1 MPSLLIGTHNRGK
14 QAELRYL
21 LDRLG
26 LELVTLQELGIE
38 LEVPEPGPDY
48 ATHARDKA
56 LAYARAS
63 NLWTVSDDSG
73 LEVDALGGAPG
84 LGSARL
90 GGKGLSDADRR
101 RILLELL
108 KAHPRPWTARFRAV
122 VALASPEGRVELG
135 EGICPGEILPEERGR
150 GGFGYDPLF
159 LVEGSGQTMAELR
172 PSEKN
177 RISHRARAV
186 QALLPSLRSVARSL
200 LPG

>member
-1 MPSLLIGTHNRGK
+1 MPSLLIGTHNLGK
-14 QAELRYL
+14 QAELRDL

-26 LELVTLQELGIE
+26 LELVSLQELGIE

-101 RILLELL
+101 RVLLELL
-108 KAHPRPWTARFRAV
+108 TAHPRPWTARFRAV
-122 VALASPEGRVELG
+122 VALASPDGRVELG

-159 LVEGSGQTMAELR
+159 LVEGSGQTMAEFR

-186 QALLPSLRSVARSL
+186 QALLPGLRSVARSL

>member
-1 MPSLLIGTHNRGK
+1 MPKLLIGTHNLGK
-14 QAELRYL
+14 QTELRAL
-21 LDRLG
+21 LDRPE
-26 LELVTLQELGIE
+26 LELVTLQDLGIE

-48 ATHARDKA
+48 ATHAREKA
-56 LAYARAS
+56 LAYARAA
-63 NLWTVSDDSG
+63 NLWAVSDDSG

-90 GGKGLSDADRR
+90 GGEGLSDADRR

-108 KAHPRPWTARFRAV
+108 RAHPRPWIGRFRAV
-122 VALASPEGRVELG
+122 VALASPDGQVELG

-159 LVEGSGQTMAELR
+159 LVEGTGQTMAELR

-186 QALLPSLRSVARSL
+186 QALLPSLKSFIQSFG
-200 LPG
+200 PG

>member
-1 MPSLLIGTHNRGK
+1 MPSLLIGTHNLGK
-14 QAELRYL
+14 QAELRDL

-48 ATHARDKA
+48 ATHAREKA

-122 VALASPEGRVELG
+122 VALASPDGRVELG
-135 EGICPGEILPEERGR
+135 EGICPGELLPEERGR

-159 LVEGSGQTMAELR
+159 LVEGTGQTMAELR

>member
-1 MPSLLIGTHNRGK
+1 MPSLLIGTHNLGK
-14 QAELRYL
+14 QAELRDL

-48 ATHARDKA
+48 ATHAQDKA

-159 LVEGSGQTMAELR
+159 LVEGTGQTMAELR

>member
-26 LELVTLQELGIE
+26 WELVTLQELGIE

-48 ATHARDKA
+48 ATHAREKA

-90 GGKGLSDADRR
+90 GGEGLSDADRR

-122 VALASPEGRVELG
+122 VALASPDGRVELG

-159 LVEGSGQTMAELR
+159 LVEGSGQTMAEFR

-186 QALLPSLRSVARSL
+186 QALLPGLRSVARSL

>member
-1 MPSLLIGTHNRGK
+1 MPSLLIGTHNSGK
-14 QAELRYL
+14 QAELRAL

-26 LELVTLQELGIE
+26 LELVSLQELGIE

-48 ATHARDKA
+48 AAHARQKA
-56 LAYARAS
+56 VAYARAS
-63 NLWTVSDDSG
+63 NLWAVSDDSG

-108 KAHPRPWTARFRAV
+108 RAHPRPWIARFRAV
-122 VALASPEGRVELG
+122 VALASPDGQVELA
-135 EGICPGEILPEERGR
+135 EGVCPGEILPEERGR

-159 LVEGSGQTMAELR
+159 LVQGTGQTMAELAL
-172 PSEKN
+172 SEKN

-186 QALLPSLRSVARSL
+186 QALLPSLRSLAQSL
-200 LPG
+200 RPG